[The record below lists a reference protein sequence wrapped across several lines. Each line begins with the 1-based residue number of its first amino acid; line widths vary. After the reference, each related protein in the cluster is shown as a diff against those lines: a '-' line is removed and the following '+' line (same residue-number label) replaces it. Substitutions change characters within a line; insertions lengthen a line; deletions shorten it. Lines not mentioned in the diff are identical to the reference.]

1 RNRKAEAIMLGA
13 AVYNRKIQLQQLYIR
28 QKTNQFTLS
37 GEAAFPTTSSGWLSP
52 DFRGNISASINQL
65 GDFVALF
72 GANPEDFAGKITVE
86 GAMDTRD
93 RKFGGRL
100 AVEGASLTFFQM
112 GVDSL
117 AAELNLKATE
127 LEVEQLEVTRKNDS
141 LSGQGK
147 IDMSNG
153 NNYSGTLDARAD
165 NLLDYFSRFRGAA
178 GKKVNPIPT
187 ELHVT
192 INSSDWDARGVIR
205 VPDSRPIRFTANFPL
220 RIGTDW
226 NAFQLCPVNITV
238 DFPWILLGKAPQL
251 FHPGIFQDGIL
262 SGSISLSETLQC
274 PRIIGDIQLVNGR
287 LSGDGRPSF

>member
-37 GEAAFPTTSSGWLSP
+37 GEAAFPTTSSGWLNP

-100 AVEGASLTFFQM
+100 AVEGAALTFFQM

-127 LEVEQLEVTRKNDS
+127 LEIEQLKIKRKNDS

-147 IDMSNG
+147 VDLSHENP
-153 NNYSGTLDARAD
+153 YSGTLDARAD
-165 NLLDYFSRFRGAA
+165 NLLDYFSRLRGSA
-178 GKKVNPIPT
+178 GKKPNPIT
-187 ELHVT
+187 LDLHAT
-192 INSSDWDARGVIR
+192 IDSSNW
-205 VPDSRPIRFTANFPL
+205 
-220 RIGTDW
+220 
-226 NAFQLCPVNITV
+226 
-238 DFPWILLGKAPQL
+238 
-251 FHPGIFQDGIL
+251 
-262 SGSISLSETLQC
+262 
-274 PRIIGDIQLVNGR
+274 
-287 LSGDGRPSF
+287 